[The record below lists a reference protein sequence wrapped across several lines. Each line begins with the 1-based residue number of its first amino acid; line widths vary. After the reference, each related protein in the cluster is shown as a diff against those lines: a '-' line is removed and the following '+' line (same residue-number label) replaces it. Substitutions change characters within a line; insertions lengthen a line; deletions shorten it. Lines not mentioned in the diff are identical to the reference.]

1 MTTKMEN
8 LELDIAHFNNI
19 VDYLP
24 EIDKCSK
31 KTINN
36 LLRLGII
43 QVSTAFE
50 QALAYQLGITVVSQD
65 THDLSNG
72 ADAKLSS
79 ARTHGKGRSY
89 SAPVTNIAGKTG
101 NLLVQ
106 IYERKQNKFY
116 YFVIPHRKYKHIP
129 ATSNIDIPFELD
141 GTPRRKNK
149 AVVNWWKCEVPTL
162 ME

>member
-1 MTTKMEN
+1 MATKLEN
-8 LELDIAHFNNI
+8 LELEIAHFNNI
-19 VDYLP
+19 VDYIP
-24 EIDKCSK
+24 GVGKRDKK
-31 KTINN
+31 MLNH

-50 QALAYQLGITVVSQD
+50 QALAHRLGVTVVSQD

-79 ARTHGKGRSY
+79 VRTSNHGKLY
-89 SAPVTNIAGKTG
+89 SAPVTNVAGKTG

-106 IYERKQNKFY
+106 VYERKQNKFY
-116 YFVIPHRKYKHIP
+116 YFDIPRRKYKHIT
-129 ATSNIDIPFELD
+129 ATSNIDIPFEMD

-149 AVVNWWKCEVPTL
+149 SVVNWWKCEVPTL
-162 ME
+162 MG

>member
-50 QALAYQLGITVVSQD
+50 QALAYQLGIQ
-65 THDLSNG
+65 
-72 ADAKLSS
+72 
-79 ARTHGKGRSY
+79 
-89 SAPVTNIAGKTG
+89 
-101 NLLVQ
+101 
-106 IYERKQNKFY
+106 
-116 YFVIPHRKYKHIP
+116 
-129 ATSNIDIPFELD
+129 
-141 GTPRRKNK
+141 
-149 AVVNWWKCEVPTL
+149 
-162 ME
+162 